1 MTEFSPF
8 SSLLLAVDASP
19 YAAAATRYA
28 GFLSRQLGLP
38 LRALHVLDARAAAAP
53 STFGAGTADVTL
65 LTPQFDPA
73 VESVI
78 EEQAEAVRTK
88 TDAELGRLGLD
99 TRLEVATGTP
109 VPDLLERADAQ
120 TLLVMG
126 KAGESAAAGAEVRLG
141 GVAERAVRRA
151 EGAVLLVPERFTE
164 PGRLLLGYDG
174 KGGAEAAL
182 GYTFGLAHALK
193 LPVLAVNVGDDE
205 GAAEAVLGRV
215 RARAAEE
222 NVTLGAE
229 TRRGRPGTV
238 LAEAA
243 REGDL
248 IVIGAFGTGRLAE
261 FFGGSTTEEVI
272 VGAAVPVLLHG

>member
-1 MTEFSPF
+1 MTEFSSF

-28 GFLSRQLGLP
+28 GFLSQQLGLP
-38 LRALHVLDARAAAAP
+38 LRALHVLDARAAATP
-53 STFGAGTADVTL
+53 ITFGAGMADVTL

-73 VESVI
+73 AQTVL

-88 TDAELGRLGLD
+88 TDAELGRLGLSVQ
-99 TRLEVATGTP
+99 LEVVTGTP

-126 KAGESAAAGAEVRLG
+126 KAGESAAAGEDVRLG
-141 GVAERAVRRA
+141 GGAERAVRRA
-151 EGAVLLVPERFTE
+151 EGAVLLAPERFTE

-174 KGGAEAAL
+174 SSGAEAAL
-182 GYTFGLAHALK
+182 GYTFGLACALK

-205 GAAEAVLGRV
+205 GAAEAVLERV

-222 NVTLGAE
+222 NVALEAE
-229 TRRGRPGTV
+229 TRRGEPGT
-238 LAEAA
+238 AITEAA

-248 IVIGAFGTGRLAE
+248 IVIGAFGAGRLAE
-261 FFGGSTTEEVI
+261 FFGGSTTEEII
-272 VGAAVPVLLHG
+272 VGAGVPVLLHS

>member
-1 MTEFSPF
+1 MTESSSF

-28 GFLSRQLGLP
+28 GFLSQRLGLP
-38 LRALHVLDARAAAAP
+38 LQAVHVLDARAAAAP

-73 VESVI
+73 AQAVL
-78 EEQAEAVRTK
+78 EEGAEAVRTK
-88 TDAELGRLGLD
+88 TDAELGRLGLSV
-99 TRLEVATGTP
+99 RLEVVTGTP
-109 VPDLLERADAQ
+109 VPDLLDRADAQ

-126 KAGESAAAGAEVRLG
+126 KAGESAAAGEGVRLG

-151 EGAVLLVPERFTE
+151 EGAVLLTPERFTE

-174 KGGAEAAL
+174 SSGAEAAL
-182 GYTFGLAHALK
+182 EYTFTLARALK
-193 LPVLAVNVGDDE
+193 LPVLAVNVDDDE
-205 GAAEAVLGRV
+205 GAAESVLERV
-215 RARAAEE
+215 RARAAAE
-222 NVTLGAE
+222 NVTLEAE
-229 TRRGRPGTV
+229 TRRGEPGAAI
-238 LAEAA
+238 AEAA

-248 IVIGAFGTGRLAE
+248 IVIGAFGAGRLAE
-261 FFGGSTTEEVI
+261 FFGGSTTAEVI

>member
-1 MTEFSPF
+1 M
-8 SSLLLAVDASP
+8 
-19 YAAAATRYA
+19 
-28 GFLSRQLGLP
+28 GLP

-65 LTPQFDPA
+65 LTPQFDPGVEA
-73 VESVI
+73 VLEK
-78 EEQAEAVRTK
+78 QAEAVRAK

-99 TRLEVATGTP
+99 TRVEVATGTP

-126 KAGESAAAGAEVRLG
+126 KAGESAAAGEGVRLG

-151 EGAVLLVPERFTE
+151 AGGVLLAPERFTE

-174 KGGAEAAL
+174 SHGAEAAL
-182 GYTFGLAHALK
+182 EYTFSLARALK

-205 GAAEAVLGRV
+205 GAAETVLGRV
-215 RARAAEE
+215 RARAAAE
-222 NVTLGAE
+222 NVTLEAE
-229 TRRGRPGTV
+229 ARRGEPGAAIV
-238 LAEAA
+238 EAA

-248 IVIGAFGTGRLAE
+248 LVIGAFGAGRLAE
-261 FFGGSTTEEVI
+261 FFGGSTTEEII
-272 VGAAVPVLLHG
+272 VGAEVPVLLHS